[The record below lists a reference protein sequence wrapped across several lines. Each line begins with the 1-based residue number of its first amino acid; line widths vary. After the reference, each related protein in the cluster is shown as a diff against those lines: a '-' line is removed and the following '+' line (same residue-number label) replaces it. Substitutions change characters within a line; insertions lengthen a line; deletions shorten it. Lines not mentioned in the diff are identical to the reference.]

1 MVLDMIVYEINQQF
15 VNPFDLRSLYP
26 DFMALITNVFINP
39 RVSPFYQDEFIYLG
53 LTYFTDPWTMTTVSQ
68 KATIDEKITKEHGTL
83 FYQGFLETYQ
93 SYQESL
99 KKQEVVVF
107 V

>member
-1 MVLDMIVYEINQQF
+1 MIQMVLDMIVYEINQQF

-53 LTYFTDPWTMTTVSQ
+53 LTYFTDPWTITTVSQ

-83 FYQGFLETYQ
+83 F
-93 SYQESL
+93 
-99 KKQEVVVF
+99 
-107 V
+107 